1 MMLASLENALSTLL
15 EKSGGQW
22 GIYLED
28 LQTNEIWGKGHDD
41 RFYAASVIKVPIMA
55 AVFAEAYAGKFAL
68 EDKLTLR
75 QEDQVGGAGI
85 LQHMTPG
92 TKWSIY
98 DLTTLMIIQSDN
110 TATNMLIDLVG
121 AEAIRSVMN
130 RTGMVNSQFHNKLMI
145 VPAELEGYN
154 EVTAA
159 DLGSHLRHL
168 ATGKII
174 SYNSCLHM
182 INIMKR
188 QQHRDRIPYHLPDP
202 DGDVIGMLPKWEL
215 ANKTG
220 TVTRTT
226 HDIGVMYIGNRAVT
240 ICLLSKNIE
249 TVAAN
254 DVMAQIGRMV
264 YDLYTK

>member
-1 MMLASLENALSTLL
+1 MLSSLGNAINALL
-15 EKSGGQW
+15 EENGGQW

-28 LQTNEIWGKGHDD
+28 LQTNEVWGKGQDD
-41 RFYAASVIKVPIMA
+41 RFYAASVIKVPIMS

-68 EDKLTLR
+68 DDKLTLR
-75 QEDQVGGAGI
+75 NEDRVGGAGI

-121 AEAIRSVMN
+121 SEAIRSVMSK
-130 RTGMVNSQFHNKLMI
+130 TGMANSQFYNKLMI

-168 ATGKII
+168 ATGNIV

-182 INIMKR
+182 INIMKK

-202 DGDVIGMLPKWEL
+202 DGEVIGMLPKWEL

-220 TVTRTT
+220 TVTRTS
-226 HDIGVMYIGNRAVT
+226 HDIGVLYIGNHTVT
-240 ICLLSKNIE
+240 ICLLSKNID
-249 TVAAN
+249 TVPAN
-254 DVMAQIGRMV
+254 RVMAQIGRMV
-264 YDLYTK
+264 YDLYAK